1 MGERNEKKQENE
13 VSRMNLLTRIKNY
26 FSEEV
31 EETTL
36 DWRVVALDLNQS
48 LIETQEKLQNAN
60 QEIYDLKREL
70 AAYKYK
76 ENFDIKA
83 RLQGEM

>member
-1 MGERNEKKQENE
+1 
-13 VSRMNLLTRIKNY
+13 MNLLARIKNY

-31 EETTL
+31 EETNL

-48 LIETQEKLQNAN
+48 LIESQEKLQNAN